1 MPTVARLPLG
11 PMVNFA
17 PRGPNES
24 DPPDLLKFRV
34 TPGAILIRLQKR
46 KAIFQQSSPNNRYDS
61 LRGGDPHPS
70 SMYAHSYLF
79 VNRHTD
85 LFSYFQ
91 RGYENIR
98 YLIFQVPG
106 IGSAAHLDF

>member
-24 DPPDLLKFRV
+24 DPPDLLRFRV

-46 KAIFQQSSPNNRYDS
+46 KAIFFYPYSTQVSCRSQRYRSASLISHISFYPWHITHEEDRGTPNTRDS
-61 LRGGDPHPS
+61 RD
-70 SMYAHSYLF
+70 
-79 VNRHTD
+79 T
-85 LFSYFQ
+85 
-91 RGYENIR
+91 E
-98 YLIFQVPG
+98 
-106 IGSAAHLDF
+106 

>member
-17 PRGPNES
+17 PRGPNER

-46 KAIFQQSSPNNRYDS
+46 KLIQPKSFAIFSPIPLHLINGS
-61 LRGGDPHPS
+61 WLPM
-70 SMYAHSYLF
+70 MYA
-79 VNRHTD
+79 N
-85 LFSYFQ
+85 
-91 RGYENIR
+91 
-98 YLIFQVPG
+98 P
-106 IGSAAHLDF
+106 

>member
-17 PRGPNES
+17 PRGPNER

-46 KAIFQQSSPNNRYDS
+46 KLTLLSP
-61 LRGGDPHPS
+61 P
-70 SMYAHSYLF
+70 
-79 VNRHTD
+79 
-85 LFSYFQ
+85 SYFATAVFV
-91 RGYENIR
+91 
-98 YLIFQVPG
+98 LPPC
-106 IGSAAHLDF
+106 